1 MRFDRQNEKTKL
13 RGMFFFASQWLL
25 LQVGIFKKQTKITQ
39 IKEMK
44 KQNQEGGRRNKERV
58 L

>member
-1 MRFDRQNEKTKL
+1 MKKTKIT
-13 RGMFFFASQWLL
+13 RNVFFASQWLL